1 MLHSHLRILF
11 NYLILLDKNMIEITS
26 HTIICTVDSRVL

>member
-1 MLHSHLRILF
+1 
-11 NYLILLDKNMIEITS
+11 MIEITI